1 MKSVLKFLLAAAV
14 FTGVAVSDSTS
25 FKVHVIGDSTV
36 CNYKDNAYPQTG
48 WGQILGSF
56 FDGSRVQVVNYA
68 IGGRSSKTFI
78 QEDRLDEVKKN
89 LQKGDIMMVQF
100 GHNDRYFEKKNDQGK
115 MVPQNARM
123 VPFDSLGYWL
133 QQYADVAKGAG
144 VTLVYVTPMNMNMG
158 ANGRNVFTEYNVV
171 GKMEELAKKN
181 GAVYVNLNA
190 KSYNAYSK
198 SWDPAYVSRYQF
210 KMFLPGEYP
219 NYKDGVTNDGTT
231 HFQESGSIAH
241 CQWIAEELE
250 SALKNESYISAD
262 NKANLTQLVSA
273 LKPRYAFTVKAN
285 VSNSKGLITH
295 NQQLPG
301 GAPLTLHV
309 SPGSFGKKFVGWFDD
324 DCNKLSADSNYYGQK
339 TLYRAATYTAIFDGG
354 PACEPTA
361 HGEEQIDDN
370 PTSSSSEGLQSSASI
385 DSNLCFEGEADAEW
399 PSPID
404 MASPEAGDGWTE
416 ANHEGFSGQGFF
428 NFDNS
433 AYSTATYN
441 LTSDQSASNARVM
454 IRYSFQG
461 NTDRDMKVT
470 IDNGVY
476 DVTFKS
482 TGSWDKWD
490 TAYIEDVWVDALDFK
505 MKLAS
510 ASADGGPNIDMVA
523 FDIRG
528 VYRTGCNPAKVK
540 GDVESSSSKEDDTFI
555 IGARPVAGFRFD
567 AVRQTVTT
575 SGGLLKVQ
583 IVDALGKIVAQEM
596 RQVAPGTIPLLP
608 KNAGMPYG
616 RYFVRVQLDGQVVMA
631 SFLYIK

>member
-1 MKSVLKFLLAAAV
+1 M
-14 FTGVAVSDSTS
+14 GVAVSDSTS

-68 IGGRSSKTFI
+68 IGGRSSKTFV
-78 QEDRLDEVKKN
+78 QEGSLDGVKKN

-100 GHNDRYFEKKNDQGK
+100 GHNDRYFTKKDSTGK
-115 MVPQNARM
+115 TVPQNNRM

-210 KMFLPGEYP
+210 KMFLKGEYP
-219 NYKDGVTNDGTT
+219 NYPNGVTNDGTT

-262 NKANLTQLVSA
+262 NKANLTQFVSA
-273 LKPRYAFTVKAN
+273 LKPRFAFTVKAN
-285 VSNSKGLITH
+285 ISNSKGLITH

-309 SPGSFGKKFVGWFDD
+309 SPGSFGKKFVGWYDD
-324 DCNKLSADSNYYGQK
+324 DCNKLSADSNYYGKK
-339 TLYRAATYTAIFDGG
+339 TLYRAATYTAVFDGG
-354 PACEPTA
+354 PACQPTS
-361 HGEEQIDDN
+361 HGEEGSGDN
-370 PTSSSSEGLQSSASI
+370 PTSSSSVGPESSASI
-385 DSNLCFEGEADAEW
+385 DTALCFTGVADEAW

-416 ANHEGFSGQGFF
+416 TNHEGFTGQGFF

-441 LTSDQSASNARVM
+441 VTSDQSASNARVM

-461 NTDRDMKVT
+461 NTDRDMKLTV
-470 IDNGVY
+470 DNGEY

-490 TAYIEDVWVDALDFK
+490 TAYVEDVWVDALDFK
-505 MKLAS
+505 VKLAS
-510 ASADGGPNIDMVA
+510 ASADGGPNIDMIA
-523 FDIRG
+523 FDIKG
-528 VYRTGCNPAKVK
+528 VYRTGCSPAKVK
-540 GDVESSSSKEDDTFI
+540 GSVESSSSEGGETLVFDSRAVD
-555 IGARPVAGFRFD
+555 GFHFD
-567 AVRQTVTT
+567 ATHKTVTT

-583 IVDALGKIVAQEM
+583 VMDALGKVVAQEM
-596 RQVAPGTIPLLP
+596 RQVVPGTVSLLQDGA
-608 KNAGMPYG
+608 KMPQG
-616 RYFVRVQLDGQVVMA
+616 RYFVRLQLDGRVLMQQPIR
-631 SFLYIK
+631 F

>member
-1 MKSVLKFLLAAAV
+1 MKGVFKFLIAAAV

-36 CNYKDNAYPQTG
+36 CNYKDKAYPQTG

-68 IGGRSSKTFI
+68 IGGRSSKTFV
-78 QEDRLDEVKKN
+78 QEGRLDEVKKN

-100 GHNDRYFEKKNDQGK
+100 GHNDRYFGSK
-115 MVPQNARM
+115 ARE
-123 VPFDSLGYWL
+123 VPFDSLAFWL
-133 QQYADVAKGAG
+133 QQYVDVAKAAGA
-144 VTLVYVTPMNMNMG
+144 TPIFVTPMNMNMG
-158 ANGRNVFTEYNVV
+158 ANGRNIFTEYNVV

-219 NYKDGVTNDGTT
+219 NYPDGVTNDGTT

-295 NQQLPG
+295 NQQLPRKGLITHNQQLPG

-309 SPGSFGKKFVGWFDD
+309 SPGSFGKKFVGWYDD
-324 DCNKLSADSNYYGQK
+324 DCNKLSADSNYYGKK
-339 TLYRAATYTAIFDGG
+339 TLYRAATYTAVFDGG
-354 PACEPTA
+354 PACQPTS
-361 HGEEQIDDN
+361 HGEEGSGDN
-370 PTSSSSEGLQSSASI
+370 PTSSSSVGPESSASI
-385 DSNLCFEGEADAEW
+385 DTALCFTGVADEAW

-416 ANHEGFSGQGFF
+416 ANHEGFTGQGFF

-441 LTSDQSASNARVM
+441 VTSDQSASNARVM

-461 NTDRDMKVT
+461 NTDRDMKLTV
-470 IDNGVY
+470 DNGEY

-490 TAYIEDVWVDALDFK
+490 TAYVEDVWVDALDFK
-505 MKLAS
+505 VKLAS
-510 ASADGGPNIDMVA
+510 ASADGGPNIDMIA
-523 FDIRG
+523 FDIKD
-528 VYRTGCNPAKVK
+528 VYRTGCSSKRK
-540 GDVESSSSKEDDTFI
+540 GDDVESSSSSTTIFVKPA
-555 IGARPVAGFRFD
+555 ARQDVSFD
-567 AVRQTVTT
+567 VRNMAVTT
-575 SGGLLKVQ
+575 PGGLLEVHLM
-583 IVDALGKIVAQEM
+583 DAMGKTLTRSIRNVPSGS
-596 RQVAPGTIPLLP
+596 VPLLMNGAQLP
-608 KNAGMPYG
+608 KG
-616 RYFVRVQLDGQVVMA
+616 RYFARVTLDGKLALLQ
-631 SFLYIK
+631 SLNLH

>member
-1 MKSVLKFLLAAAV
+1 MKNIFKFLLAAAV

-25 FKVHVIGDSTV
+25 FTVHVIGDSTV
-36 CNYKDNAYPQTG
+36 ATYKDNVYPQTG

-56 FDGSRVQVVNYA
+56 FDGSRVRVNNVA

-78 QEDRLDEVKKN
+78 QDGKLEGLKPSI
-89 LQKGDIMMVQF
+89 QKGDFVLVQF
-100 GHNDRYFEKKNDQGK
+100 GHNDRYFGSK
-115 MVPQNARM
+115 ARE
-123 VPFDSLGYWL
+123 VPFDSLAFWL
-133 QQYADVAKGAG
+133 QQYVDVAKAAGA
-144 VTLVYVTPMNMNMG
+144 TPIFVTPMNMNMG

-171 GKMEELAKKN
+171 GKMLELSKKN
-181 GAVYVNLNA
+181 GIPYVNLNA

-198 SWDPAYVSRYQF
+198 SWNPNYVSRYQF
-210 KMFLPGEYP
+210 KMFLKGEYP
-219 NYKDGVTNDGTT
+219 NYPDGVTNDGTT

-250 SALKNESYISAD
+250 DALKNESYISAEA
-262 NKANLTQLVSA
+262 KTRLSLLVSA
-273 LKPRYAFTVKAN
+273 LKPRYDLTVKAN
-285 VSNSKGLITH
+285 VSNGNGLITH
-295 NQQLPG
+295 NQKLPG

-309 SPGSFGKKFVGWFDD
+309 SPGSFGKKFVGWYDD
-324 DCNKLSADSNYYGQK
+324 DCNKLTADSNYYGQK
-339 TLYRAATYTAIFDGG
+339 TLYRAATYTAVFDGG
-354 PACEPTA
+354 PACEPTV
-361 HGEEQIDDN
+361 HGEEQIDVN
-370 PTSSSSEGLQSSASI
+370 PTSSSSEDPQSSASI
-385 DSNLCFEGEADAEW
+385 DSTLCFDGEADAEW

-404 MASPEAGDGWTE
+404 MASPESGDGWTE
-416 ANHEGFSGQGFF
+416 ANHDGFTGKGFF

-441 LTSDQSASNARVM
+441 ITSDQSASNARVM
-454 IRYSFQG
+454 IRYSFVG
-461 NTDRDMKVT
+461 NSDRDMKVT

-490 TAYIEDVWVDALDFK
+490 SAYIDDVWLDALDFK

-540 GDVESSSSKEDDTFI
+540 GDIESSSSEGDKTSI
-555 IGARPVAGFRFD
+555 SGMRPVAGFGFD
-567 AVRQTVTT
+567 AARKTVTT

-583 IVDALGKIVAQEM
+583 VMNALGKMVAQEM
-596 RQVAPGTIPLLP
+596 RQVAPGTVPLLQ
-608 KNAGMPYG
+608 KGAKMPYG
-616 RYFVRVQLDGQVVMA
+616 RYFVRVQLDGRLQMQQSVK
-631 SFLYIK
+631 F

>member
-1 MKSVLKFLLAAAV
+1 MKNIFKFLLAAAV

-25 FKVHVIGDSTV
+25 FTVHVIGDSTV
-36 CNYKDNAYPQTG
+36 ATYKDNVYPQTG

-56 FDGSRVQVVNYA
+56 FDGSRVRVNNVA

-78 QEDRLDEVKKN
+78 QDGKLEGLKPSI
-89 LQKGDIMMVQF
+89 QKGDFVLVQF
-100 GHNDRYFEKKNDQGK
+100 GHNDRYFGSK
-115 MVPQNARM
+115 ARE
-123 VPFDSLGYWL
+123 VPFDSLAFWL
-133 QQYADVAKGAG
+133 QQYVDVAKAAGA
-144 VTLVYVTPMNMNMG
+144 TPIFVTPMNMNMG

-171 GKMEELAKKN
+171 GKMLELSKKN
-181 GAVYVNLNA
+181 GIPYVNLNA

-198 SWDPAYVSRYQF
+198 SWNPNYVSRYQF
-210 KMFLPGEYP
+210 KMFLKGEYP
-219 NYKDGVTNDGTT
+219 NYPDGVTNDGTT

-250 SALKNESYISAD
+250 DALKNESYISAEA
-262 NKANLTQLVSA
+262 KTRLSLLVSA
-273 LKPRYAFTVKAN
+273 LKPRYDLTIKAN
-285 VSNSKGLITH
+285 VSNGNGLITH
-295 NQQLPG
+295 NQKLPG

-309 SPGSFGKKFVGWFDD
+309 SPGSFGKKFVGWYDD
-324 DCNKLSADSNYYGQK
+324 DCNKLTADSNYYGQK
-339 TLYRAATYTAIFDGG
+339 TLYRAATYTAVFDGG
-354 PACEPTA
+354 PACEPTV
-361 HGEEQIDDN
+361 HGEEQIDVN
-370 PTSSSSEGLQSSASI
+370 PTSSSSEDPQSSASI
-385 DSNLCFEGEADAEW
+385 DSTLCFDGEADAEW

-404 MASPEAGDGWTE
+404 MASPESGDGWTE
-416 ANHEGFSGQGFF
+416 ANHDGFTGKGFF

-441 LTSDQSASNARVM
+441 ITSDQSASNARVM
-454 IRYSFQG
+454 IRYSFVG
-461 NTDRDMKVT
+461 NSDRDMKVT

-490 TAYIEDVWVDALDFK
+490 SAYIDDVWLDALDFK

-540 GDVESSSSKEDDTFI
+540 GDIESSSSEGDKTSI
-555 IGARPVAGFRFD
+555 SGMRPVAGFGFD
-567 AVRQTVTT
+567 AARKTVTT

-583 IVDALGKIVAQEM
+583 VMNALGKVVAQEM
-596 RQVAPGTIPLLP
+596 RQVAPGTVPLLQ
-608 KNAGMPYG
+608 KGAKMPYG
-616 RYFVRVQLDGQVVMA
+616 RYFVRVQLDGRLQMQQSVK
-631 SFLYIK
+631 F

>member
-1 MKSVLKFLLAAAV
+1 
-14 FTGVAVSDSTS
+14 
-25 FKVHVIGDSTV
+25 
-36 CNYKDNAYPQTG
+36 
-48 WGQILGSF
+48 
-56 FDGSRVQVVNYA
+56 
-68 IGGRSSKTFI
+68 
-78 QEDRLDEVKKN
+78 
-89 LQKGDIMMVQF
+89 MMVQF
-100 GHNDRYFEKKNDQGK
+100 GHNDRYFGSK
-115 MVPQNARM
+115 ARE

-158 ANGRNVFTEYNVV
+158 ANGRNIFTEYNVV

-210 KMFLPGEYP
+210 KMFLAGEYP
-219 NYKDGVTNDGTT
+219 NYPDGVTNDGTT

-309 SPGSFGKKFVGWFDD
+309 SPGSFGKKFVGWYDD
-324 DCNKLSADSNYYGQK
+324 DCNKLSADSNYYGKK
-339 TLYRAATYTAIFDGG
+339 TLYRAATYTAVFDGG
-354 PACEPTA
+354 PACQPTS
-361 HGEEQIDDN
+361 HGEENSLDS
-370 PTSSSSEGLQSSASI
+370 PTSSSSAGPESSSSFDPKI
-385 DSNLCFEGEADAEW
+385 CFDGVADEAW

-404 MASPEAGDGWTE
+404 MANPEVGDGWTE
-416 ANHEGFSGQGFF
+416 ANHEGYTGLGFF

-441 LTSDQSASNARVM
+441 VTSDQSASNARVM
-454 IRYSFQG
+454 IRYSFVG
-461 NTDRDMKVT
+461 NSDRDMKVT
-470 IDNGVY
+470 VDNGEY

-490 TAYIEDVWVDALDFK
+490 TAYVEDVWVDALDFK
-505 MKLAS
+505 VKLAS
-510 ASADGGPNIDMVA
+510 ASADGGPNIDMIA
-523 FDIRG
+523 FDIKG
-528 VYRTGCNPAKVK
+528 VYRTGCSPAKVK
-540 GDVESSSSKEDDTFI
+540 GDVESSSSGTDAIVK
-555 IGARPVAGFRFD
+555 RPTDVP
-567 AVRQTVTT
+567 AVRD
-575 SGGLLKVQ
+575 GRRFN
-583 IVDALGKIVAQEM
+583 ALGRIV
-596 RQVAPGTIPLLP
+596 PGTNSHSKLP
-608 KNAGMPYG
+608 KG
-616 RYFVRVQLDGQVVMA
+616 RYFER
-631 SFLYIK
+631 

>member
-1 MKSVLKFLLAAAV
+1 MKGVLKYFIAAAV
-14 FTGVAVSDSTS
+14 FAGVAVSDSTN

-68 IGGRSSKTFI
+68 IGGRSSKTFV
-78 QEDRLDEVKKN
+78 QEGRLDEVKKN

-100 GHNDRYFEKKNDQGK
+100 GHNDRYFTKKDPSGNT
-115 MVPQNARM
+115 VPQNARM

-158 ANGRNVFTEYNVV
+158 ANGRNIFTEYNVV

-250 SALKNESYISAD
+250 NALKNESYISAD

-309 SPGSFGKKFVGWFDD
+309 SPGSFGKKFVGWYDD
-324 DCNKLSADSNYYGQK
+324 DCNKLSADSNYYGKK
-339 TLYRAATYTAIFDGG
+339 TLYRAATYTAVFDGG
-354 PACEPTA
+354 PACQPTS
-361 HGEEQIDDN
+361 HGEEGSGDN
-370 PTSSSSEGLQSSASI
+370 PTSSSSVGPESSASI
-385 DSNLCFEGEADAEW
+385 DTALCFTGVADEAW

-404 MASPEAGDGWTE
+404 MASPESGDGWTQTE
-416 ANHEGFSGQGFF
+416 HQGYTGQGYF
-428 NFDNS
+428 NLENS
-433 AYSTATYN
+433 AYSTATYKV
-441 LTSDQSASNARVM
+441 TSDQSASNARVM
-454 IRYSFQG
+454 IRYAFAGSS
-461 NTDRDMKVT
+461 DRDMKIT
-470 IDNGVY
+470 IDNGTY

-482 TGSWDKWD
+482 TGDWAKWD
-490 TAYIEDVWVDALDFK
+490 TVYIDDVWVDALDFK
-505 MKLAS
+505 VKLAS
-510 ASADGGPNIDMVA
+510 ATADGGPNVDMMA
-523 FDIRG
+523 FDIKG
-528 VYRTGCNPAKVK
+528 VYRTGCNPAKVENELET
-540 GDVESSSSKEDDTFI
+540 GLVRSAPVSK
-555 IGARPVAGFRFD
+555 A
-567 AVRQTVTT
+567 
-575 SGGLLKVQ
+575 LLQPANKKSFN
-583 IVDALGKIVAQEM
+583 ALGRKVPESKTNRLQ
-596 RQVAPGTIPLLP
+596 
-608 KNAGMPYG
+608 KS
-616 RYFVRVQLDGQVVMA
+616 VRIY
-631 SFLYIK
+631 SK

>member
-1 MKSVLKFLLAAAV
+1 MKNIFKFLLAAAV

-25 FKVHVIGDSTV
+25 FTVHVIGDSTV
-36 CNYKDNAYPQTG
+36 ATYKDNVYPQTG

-56 FDGSRVQVVNYA
+56 FDGSRVRVNNVA

-78 QEDRLDEVKKN
+78 QDGKLEGLKPSI
-89 LQKGDIMMVQF
+89 QKGDFVLVQF
-100 GHNDRYFEKKNDQGK
+100 GHNDRYFGSK
-115 MVPQNARM
+115 ARE
-123 VPFDSLGYWL
+123 VPFDSLAFWL
-133 QQYADVAKGAG
+133 QQYVDVAKAAGA
-144 VTLVYVTPMNMNMG
+144 TPIFVTPMNMNMG

-171 GKMEELAKKN
+171 GKMLELSKKN
-181 GAVYVNLNA
+181 GIPYVNLNA

-198 SWDPAYVSRYQF
+198 SWNPNYVSRYQF
-210 KMFLPGEYP
+210 KMFLKGEYP
-219 NYKDGVTNDGTT
+219 NYPDGVTNDGTT

-250 SALKNESYISAD
+250 DALKNESYISAEA
-262 NKANLTQLVSA
+262 KTRLSLLVSA
-273 LKPRYAFTVKAN
+273 LKPRYDLTVKAN
-285 VSNSKGLITH
+285 VSNGNGLITH
-295 NQQLPG
+295 NQKLPG

-309 SPGSFGKKFVGWFDD
+309 SPGSFGKKFVGWYDD
-324 DCNKLSADSNYYGQK
+324 DCNKLTADSNYYGQK
-339 TLYRAATYTAIFDGG
+339 TLYRAATYTAVFDGG
-354 PACEPTA
+354 PACEPTV
-361 HGEEQIDDN
+361 HGEEQIDVN
-370 PTSSSSEGLQSSASI
+370 PTSSSSEDPQSSASI
-385 DSNLCFEGEADAEW
+385 DSTLCFDGEADAEW

-404 MASPEAGDGWTE
+404 MASPESGDGWTE
-416 ANHEGFSGQGFF
+416 ANHDGFTGKGFF

-441 LTSDQSASNARVM
+441 ITSDQSASNARVM
-454 IRYSFQG
+454 IRYSFVG
-461 NTDRDMKVT
+461 NSDRDMKVT

-490 TAYIEDVWVDALDFK
+490 SAYIDDVWLDALDFK

-540 GDVESSSSKEDDTFI
+540 GDIESSSSEGDKTSI
-555 IGARPVAGFRFD
+555 SGMRPVAGFGFD
-567 AVRQTVTT
+567 AARKTVTT

-583 IVDALGKIVAQEM
+583 VMNALGKMVAQEM
-596 RQVAPGTIPLLP
+596 RQVAPGTVPLLQ
-608 KNAGMPYG
+608 KGAKMPYG
-616 RYFVRVQLDGQVVMA
+616 RYFVRVQLDGRLQMQQPVK
-631 SFLYIK
+631 F

>member
-1 MKSVLKFLLAAAV
+1 MRSFDFAKASLKMTQGVVGKMKSLFKLLIAAAV
-14 FTGVAVSDSTS
+14 FAGVAVSDSTS

-36 CNYKDNAYPQTG
+36 CNYKDSAYPQTG

-68 IGGRSSKTFI
+68 IGGRSSKTFV
-78 QEDRLDEVKKN
+78 QEGRLDEVKKN

-100 GHNDRYFEKKNDQGK
+100 GHNDRYFGSKPRE
-115 MVPQNARM
+115 

-144 VTLVYVTPMNMNMG
+144 ATLVYVTPMNMNMG
-158 ANGRNVFTEYNVV
+158 ANGRNIFTEYNVV

-210 KMFLPGEYP
+210 KMFLKGEYP
-219 NYKDGVTNDGTT
+219 NYPDGVTNDGTT

-285 VSNSKGLITH
+285 ISNSKGLITH

-309 SPGSFGKKFVGWFDD
+309 SPGSFGKKFVGWYDD
-324 DCNKLSADSNYYGQK
+324 DCNKLSADSNYYGKK
-339 TLYRAATYTAIFDGG
+339 TLYRAATYTAVFDGG
-354 PACEPTA
+354 PACQPTS
-361 HGEEQIDDN
+361 HGEENSGDS
-370 PTSSSSEGLQSSASI
+370 PTSSSSAGPESSSSFDPKI
-385 DSNLCFEGEADAEW
+385 CFDGVADEAW

-404 MASPEAGDGWTE
+404 MANPEVGDGWTE
-416 ANHEGFSGQGFF
+416 ANHEGFTGQGFF

-441 LTSDQSASNARVM
+441 VTSDQSASNARVM
-454 IRYSFQG
+454 IRYSFVG
-461 NTDRDMKVT
+461 NSDRDMKVT
-470 IDNGVY
+470 VDNGEY

-490 TAYIEDVWVDALDFK
+490 TAYVEDVWVDALDFK
-505 MKLAS
+505 VKLAS
-510 ASADGGPNIDMVA
+510 ASADGGPNIDMIA
-523 FDIRG
+523 FDIKG
-528 VYRTGCNPAKVK
+528 VYRTGCSPAKVK
-540 GDVESSSSKEDDTFI
+540 NDSLADTSTT
-555 IGARPVAGFRFD
+555 RVVPVR
-567 AVRQTVTT
+567 AVTMQPAVKKTYN
-575 SGGLLKVQ
+575 
-583 IVDALGKIVAQEM
+583 ALGRV
-596 RQVAPGTIPLLP
+596 VPGEKTHSRLP
-608 KNAGMPYG
+608 KG
-616 RYFVRVQLDGQVVMA
+616 RYFER
-631 SFLYIK
+631 

>member
-1 MKSVLKFLLAAAV
+1 MKGVLKYFIAAAV
-14 FTGVAVSDSTS
+14 FAGVAVGDSTS

-68 IGGRSSKTFI
+68 IGGRSSKTFV
-78 QEDRLDEVKKN
+78 QEGRLDEVKAK

-100 GHNDRYFEKKNDQGK
+100 GHNDRYFGSKPRE
-115 MVPQNARM
+115 

-133 QQYADVAKGAG
+133 QKYADVAKGAG

-158 ANGRNVFTEYNVV
+158 ANGRNIFTEYNVV
-171 GKMEELAKKN
+171 GKMEELVKKN

-210 KMFLPGEYP
+210 KMFLKGEYP

-285 VSNSKGLITH
+285 ISNSKGLITH

-309 SPGSFGKKFVGWFDD
+309 SPGSFGKKFVGWYDD
-324 DCNKLSADSNYYGQK
+324 DCNKLSADSNYYGKK
-339 TLYRAATYTAIFDGG
+339 TLYRAATYTAVFDGG
-354 PACEPTA
+354 PACQPTS
-361 HGEEQIDDN
+361 HGEENPSGN
-370 PTSSSSEGLQSSASI
+370 PTSSSSEGPESSGSI
-385 DSNLCFEGEADAEW
+385 DPKLCFDGTADAAW

-404 MASPEAGDGWTE
+404 MANPEVGDGWTE
-416 ANHEGFSGQGFF
+416 ANHEGYTGQGFF
-428 NFDNS
+428 NFNNS

-441 LTSDQSASNARVM
+441 VTSDQSASNARVM

-461 NTDRDMKVT
+461 NTDRDMKLTV
-470 IDNGVY
+470 DNGEY

-490 TAYIEDVWVDALDFK
+490 TAYVEDVWVDALDFK
-505 MKLAS
+505 VKLAS
-510 ASADGGPNIDMVA
+510 ASADGGPNIDMIA
-523 FDIRG
+523 FDIKG
-528 VYRTGCNPAKVK
+528 VYRTGCKPAKVENDQET
-540 GDVESSSSKEDDTFI
+540 GLARSVLGSKITLFP
-555 IGARPVAGFRFD
+555 ANKKSFN
-567 AVRQTVTT
+567 
-575 SGGLLKVQ
+575 
-583 IVDALGKIVAQEM
+583 ALGRRVPDSKTNRLQ
-596 RQVAPGTIPLLP
+596 
-608 KNAGMPYG
+608 KS
-616 RYFVRVQLDGQVVMA
+616 VRIY
-631 SFLYIK
+631 SK

>member
-1 MKSVLKFLLAAAV
+1 MKGVFKFLIAAAV
-14 FTGVAVSDSTS
+14 FAGVAVSDSTS

-36 CNYKDNAYPQTG
+36 CNYKDSAYPQTG

-68 IGGRSSKTFI
+68 IGGRSSKTFV
-78 QEDRLDEVKKN
+78 QEGRLDEVKAK

-100 GHNDRYFEKKNDQGK
+100 GHNDRYFGSK
-115 MVPQNARM
+115 ARE

-133 QQYADVAKGAG
+133 QKYADVAKGAG

-158 ANGRNVFTEYNVV
+158 ANGRNIFTEYNVV

-210 KMFLPGEYP
+210 KMFLKGEYP
-219 NYKDGVTNDGTT
+219 NYPDGVTNDGTT

-285 VSNSKGLITH
+285 ISNSKGLITH

-309 SPGSFGKKFVGWFDD
+309 SPGSFGKKFVGWYDD
-324 DCNKLSADSNYYGQK
+324 DCNKLSADSNYYGKK
-339 TLYRAATYTAIFDGG
+339 TLYRAATYTAVFDGG
-354 PACEPTA
+354 PACQPTS
-361 HGEEQIDDN
+361 HGEENSLDS
-370 PTSSSSEGLQSSASI
+370 PTSSSSAGPESSSSFDPKI
-385 DSNLCFEGEADAEW
+385 CFDGVADEAW

-404 MASPEAGDGWTE
+404 MANPEVGDGWTE
-416 ANHEGFSGQGFF
+416 ANHEGYTGLGFF

-441 LTSDQSASNARVM
+441 VTSDQSASNARVM
-454 IRYSFQG
+454 IRYSFVG
-461 NTDRDMKVT
+461 NSDRDMKVT
-470 IDNGVY
+470 VDNGEY

-490 TAYIEDVWVDALDFK
+490 TAYVEDVWVDALDFK
-505 MKLAS
+505 VKLAS
-510 ASADGGPNIDMVA
+510 ASADGGPNIDMIA
-523 FDIRG
+523 FDIKG
-528 VYRTGCNPAKVK
+528 VYRTGCSPAKVK
-540 GDVESSSSKEDDTFI
+540 NDVGNDVESSSSGTDAIVKRSTDV
-555 IGARPVAGFRFD
+555 P
-567 AVRQTVTT
+567 AVRD
-575 SGGLLKVQ
+575 GRRFN
-583 IVDALGKIVAQEM
+583 ALGRAV
-596 RQVAPGTIPLLP
+596 PGEKTHSRLP
-608 KNAGMPYG
+608 KG
-616 RYFVRVQLDGQVVMA
+616 RYFER
-631 SFLYIK
+631 

>member
-1 MKSVLKFLLAAAV
+1 MKKVLKFLLAAAV

-25 FKVHVIGDSTV
+25 FTIHIIGDSTV
-36 CNYKDNAYPQTG
+36 CNYAAKAYPQTG

-56 FDGSRVQVVNYA
+56 FDGSRVKVNNVA

-78 QEDRLDEVKKN
+78 QEGKLDGLKPTI
-89 LQKGDIMMVQF
+89 QKGDFVLVQF
-100 GHNDRYFEKKNDQGK
+100 GHNDRYFGSK
-115 MVPQNARM
+115 ARE
-123 VPFDSLGYWL
+123 VPFDSLAFWL
-133 QQYADVAKGAG
+133 QQYVDVAKAAGA
-144 VTLVYVTPMNMNMG
+144 TPIFVTPMNMNMG
-158 ANGRNVFTEYNVV
+158 ANGRNIFTEYNVV
-171 GKMEELAKKN
+171 GKMLELSKTN
-181 GAVYVNLNA
+181 GIPYVNLNA

-198 SWDPAYVSRYQF
+198 SWNPNYVSRYQF
-210 KMFLPGEYP
+210 KMFLKGEYP
-219 NYKDGVTNDGTT
+219 NYPDGVTNDGTT

-250 SALKNESYISAD
+250 DALKNESYISAD
-262 NKANLTQLVSA
+262 AKAQLALLVAA
-273 LKPRYAFTVKAN
+273 LKPRYDFTVKAN
-285 VSNSKGLITH
+285 ISNSNGLITH
-295 NQQLPG
+295 NQKLPG

-309 SPGSFGKKFVGWFDD
+309 SPGSFGKKFVGWYDD
-324 DCNKLSADSNYYGQK
+324 ACNKLSADSNYYGQK
-339 TLYRAATYTAIFDGG
+339 TLYRATTYTAIFDGG
-354 PACEPTA
+354 PACEPMS
-361 HGEEQIDDN
+361 HGEEQIGDN
-370 PTSSSSEGLQSSASI
+370 PTSSSSEDPQSSASI
-385 DSNLCFEGEADAEW
+385 DTKLCFEGVADAEW

-404 MASPEAGDGWTE
+404 MASPEVGDGWTE

-528 VYRTGCNPAKVK
+528 VYRTGCNSAKVK
-540 GDVESSSSKEDDTFI
+540 GDAGSSSSSESSSSEGGKTSIFDNL
-555 IGARPVAGFRFD
+555 PVAGFHFD
-567 AVRQTVTT
+567 AARQTVTT
-575 SGGLLKVQ
+575 SGGLLKVE
-583 IVDALGKIVAQEM
+583 IVDALGKMVAQEM
-596 RQVAPGTIPLLP
+596 RQVAPGTVSLLQ
-608 KNAGMPYG
+608 KDTRMSYG
-616 RYFVRVQLDGQVVMA
+616 RYFVRVQLDGRVVMS

>member
-1 MKSVLKFLLAAAV
+1 MKGVFKFLIAAAV
-14 FTGVAVSDSTS
+14 FAGVAVSDSTS

-36 CNYKDNAYPQTG
+36 CNYKDSAYPQTG

-68 IGGRSSKTFI
+68 IGGRSSKTFV
-78 QEDRLDEVKKN
+78 QEGRLDEVKKN

-100 GHNDRYFEKKNDQGK
+100 GHNDRYFGSKPRE
-115 MVPQNARM
+115 

-133 QQYADVAKGAG
+133 QKYADVAKGAG

-158 ANGRNVFTEYNVV
+158 ANGRNIFTEYNVV

-198 SWDPAYVSRYQF
+198 NWDPAYVSRYQF
-210 KMFLPGEYP
+210 KMFLKGEYP

-273 LKPRYAFTVKAN
+273 LKPRFAFTVKAN
-285 VSNSKGLITH
+285 ISNSKGLITH

-309 SPGSFGKKFVGWFDD
+309 SPGSFGKKFVGWYDD
-324 DCNKLSADSNYYGQK
+324 DCNKLSADSNYYGKK
-339 TLYRAATYTAIFDGG
+339 TLYRAATYTAVFDGG
-354 PACEPTA
+354 PACQPTS
-361 HGEEQIDDN
+361 HGEENSLDS
-370 PTSSSSEGLQSSASI
+370 PTSSSSAGPESSSSFDPKI
-385 DSNLCFEGEADAEW
+385 CFDGVADEAW

-404 MASPEAGDGWTE
+404 MASPEVGDGWTE
-416 ANHEGFSGQGFF
+416 ANHEGYTGQGFF

-441 LTSDQSASNARVM
+441 VTSDQSASNARVM
-454 IRYSFQG
+454 IRYSFVG
-461 NTDRDMKVT
+461 NSDRDMKVT
-470 IDNGVY
+470 VDNGEY

-490 TAYIEDVWVDALDFK
+490 TAYVEDVWVDALDFK
-505 MKLAS
+505 VKLAS
-510 ASADGGPNIDMVA
+510 ASADGGPNIDMIA
-523 FDIRG
+523 FDIKG
-528 VYRTGCNPAKVK
+528 VYRTGCSPAKVK
-540 GDVESSSSKEDDTFI
+540 NDNPADTSTT
-555 IGARPVAGFRFD
+555 RVVPVR
-567 AVRQTVTT
+567 AVTMQPAVKKTYN
-575 SGGLLKVQ
+575 
-583 IVDALGKIVAQEM
+583 ALGRV
-596 RQVAPGTIPLLP
+596 VPGEKTHSRLP
-608 KNAGMPYG
+608 KG
-616 RYFVRVQLDGQVVMA
+616 RYFER
-631 SFLYIK
+631 